1 MTSTHRLRTGLIALV
16 LAETLA
22 GCSTPTTPSAPPAQ
36 ANTVTGVV
44 STGGINI
51 PFGVPMQG
59 IRVRV
64 DQGLNSAETTT
75 DQNGGYTVAGLQPGS
90 STVTASEEGSVS
102 YSGSLTIS
110 GAMRLDIRIMPRAI
124 YTLSGVVSERTP
136 TGLVPVEGV
145 TVTEGYKDQLSLT
158 DSTGAYRITELFR
171 MPFHPAFSK
180 DGYLT
185 ESRVVTIN
193 GDTRLDVQLTRR

>member
-1 MTSTHRLRTGLIALV
+1 MTSILRLRTGLIALV
-16 LAETLA
+16 LAETLTS
-22 GCSTPTTPSAPPAQ
+22 CSTPTTPSAPPAQ

-51 PFGVPMQG
+51 PIGVPVQG

-64 DQGLNSAETTT
+64 DQGLNGAETTT
-75 DQNGGYTVAGLQPGS
+75 DQNGVYTVAGLQPGP

-124 YTLSGVVSERTP
+124 YTLAGVVSERTP

-145 TVTEGYKDQLSLT
+145 MVNEGYKDQLSLT

-180 DGYLT
+180 EGYLT

-193 GDTRLDVQLTRR
+193 GDTRLDIQLTRR